1 MIASDEIPTNRRV
14 DVDTTVTA
22 MALTA
27 KEMNATDKETS
38 EGGLA
43 LSVVLC

>member
-1 MIASDEIPTNRRV
+1 MIASNEIPANRRV
-14 DVDTTVTA
+14 DLTTVAA

-27 KEMNATDKETS
+27 KEMNGKYKETS

-43 LSVVLC
+43 VSVVLC